1 MTPPQI
7 PAQIPAQIPPQV
19 PGQIPVPPAGAF
31 AYRDGQLHA
40 EQVPLAP
47 LAEEFGTPCH
57 VYAGGAMQATYR
69 ALAEALAGVG
79 LPTTICYAVKA
90 NPHLAVIAGF
100 AALGAGADVVSEGEL
115 RRALAA
121 GVPPERIVF
130 AGVGKTAEEMAF
142 ALETGILQLN
152 VESLDELKL
161 LDAVAGRLGRT
172 APVALRVN
180 PDVDARTHAK
190 IATGMAGNKFGIDID
205 RMPETLELLRGLR
218 HLRLDGLAVH
228 IGSQLLHAEPYE
240 AAFARLGTLAREVM
254 AAGWPLRH
262 LDLGGGMGIP
272 YSPTSDGRQASLSLE
287 SYVAAVKRG
296 VGSLGLPLVFE
307 PGRYLVGNAGL
318 LLARVLYV
326 KQGRSKRFVILDAA
340 MNDLIRPTLYDAWH
354 EIVPVAEPAADAPR
368 APVDIVGPICESGDI
383 FAAQRALPPVAPGE
397 LVAILSTGAYGATM
411 SSTYNSRLPAPEVM
425 VRGGERALIK
435 ARPDHAALIAQDR
448 LPEWLAPSGSGRRA
462 GVTTAS
468 D

>member
-1 MTPPQI
+1 MSTVLESSAGGAAD
-7 PAQIPAQIPPQV
+7 PAEA
-19 PGQIPVPPAGAF
+19 AF
-31 AYRDGQLHA
+31 VYRDGGLQA
-40 EQVPLAP
+40 EQVPLARI
-47 LAEEFGTPCH
+47 AEAVGTPCY

-69 ALAEALAGVG
+69 ALASALGAVG

-90 NPHLAVIAGF
+90 NPHVAVIRGF

-130 AGVGKTAEEMAF
+130 AGVGKTEAEMAF
-142 ALETGILQLN
+142 ALETGILQFN
-152 VESLDELKL
+152 AESIDELKV

-190 IATGMAGNKFGIDID
+190 IATGKAGNKFGIDID
-205 RMPETLELLRGLR
+205 QMPATLALLRDLKN
-218 HLRLDGLAVH
+218 LRLDGLAVH
-228 IGSQLLHAEPYE
+228 IGSQLVHAEPYE
-240 AAFARLGTLAREVM
+240 AAFARLAELAREVL
-254 AAGWPLRH
+254 AGGWRLRH

-272 YSPTSDGRQASLSLE
+272 YGPARDGRSAALPLDA
-287 SYVAAVKRG
+287 YVAAVKRT

-354 EIVPVAEPAADAPR
+354 EIVPVAEPAPGAALE
-368 APVDIVGPICESGDI
+368 PVDVVGPICESGDI
-383 FAAQRALPPVAPGE
+383 FAHDRLLPPVAPGD
-397 LVAILSTGAYGATM
+397 LIAILSTGAYGATM

-425 VRGGERALIK
+425 VRGGDSAVIK
-435 ARPDHAALIAQDR
+435 ARPDHAAMIAQDR
-448 LPEWLAPSGSGRRA
+448 LPAWLEESGRTR
-462 GVTTAS
+462 
-468 D
+468 

>member
-1 MTPPQI
+1 MTRLADHAGTAAAPL
-7 PAQIPAQIPPQV
+7 AAE
-19 PGQIPVPPAGAF
+19 GPAGPAF
-31 AYRDGQLHA
+31 AYRGGVLHA
-40 EQVPLAP
+40 EQVPLP
-47 LAEEFGTPCH
+47 RIAETVGTPCY

-69 ALAEALAGVG
+69 ALEQALAGIG
-79 LPTTICYAVKA
+79 LPTTVCYAVKA
-90 NPHLAVIAGF
+90 NPHVAVIRGF

-130 AGVGKTAEEMAF
+130 AGVGKTEAEMAF
-142 ALETGILQLN
+142 ALETGILQFN
-152 VESLDELKL
+152 AESPEELKA
-161 LDAVAGRLGRT
+161 LDAVAGRLGTT

-190 IATGMAGNKFGIDID
+190 ISTGMAGNKFGIDID
-205 RMPETLELLRGLR
+205 RVPAVLELLRGLR

-228 IGSQLLHAEPYE
+228 IGSQLVHAEPYE
-240 AAFARLGTLAREVM
+240 AAFARLAGLARDLL
-254 AAGWPLRH
+254 AQGWRLRH

-272 YSPTSDGRQASLSLE
+272 YGPPGAAGGAEALSLPD
-287 SYVAAVKRG
+287 YVAAVRRT
-296 VGSLGLPLVFE
+296 VAPLGLPLVFE

-326 KQGRSKRFVILDAA
+326 KQGRAKRFLILDAA

-354 EIVPVAEPAADAPR
+354 EIVPVAEPGPDAEREPAD
-368 APVDIVGPICESGDI
+368 VVGPICESGDI
-383 FAAQRALPPVAPGE
+383 FAEARPLPPLAPGD

-425 VRGGERALIK
+425 VRGGDSALIK

-448 LPEWLAPSGSGRRA
+448 VPDWLEESGSAR
-462 GVTTAS
+462 
-468 D
+468 